1 MKNKKDTKE
10 VKKDKPK
17 IKNNLKFQKFNLNI
31 MYLLIFSL
39 FGLAAE
45 FIYGFVITKKGLILG
60 TLCIFYG
67 ICAVIFIKLLG
78 NYKNQKI
85 KIFIYGMLIGTLM
98 EYCISFILE
107 AGLEIKVWNFANTY
121 LNFSPR
127 INTIHIPIFGIIS
140 VLILTVEPYLN
151 KLITKMNLKV
161 AIIVDIIS
169 LLVII
174 FVTLSTVWA
183 LIVYT
188 SRVKDELNGK
198 NYTVNNT
205 WIQQFQNE
213 AFSNDNIKK
222 IFPNIEITQNK

>member
-1 MKNKKDTKE
+1 M
-10 VKKDKPK
+10 
-17 IKNNLKFQKFNLNI
+17 
-31 MYLLIFSL
+31 
-39 FGLAAE
+39 
-45 FIYGFVITKKGLILG
+45 
-60 TLCIFYG
+60 
-67 ICAVIFIKLLG
+67 
-78 NYKNQKI
+78 
-85 KIFIYGMLIGTLM
+85 
-98 EYCISFILE
+98 
-107 AGLEIKVWNFANTY
+107 
-121 LNFSPR
+121 
-127 INTIHIPIFGIIS
+127 
-140 VLILTVEPYLN
+140 ILTVEPYLN

-213 AFSNDNIKK
+213 AFSNENIKK